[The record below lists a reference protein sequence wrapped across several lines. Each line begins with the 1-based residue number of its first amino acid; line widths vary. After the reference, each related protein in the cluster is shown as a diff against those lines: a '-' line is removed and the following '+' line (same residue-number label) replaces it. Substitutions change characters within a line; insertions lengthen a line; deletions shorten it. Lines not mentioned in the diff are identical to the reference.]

1 MLLVMNAEGYGNI
14 MHLMKRAYLDLPSP
28 QEKPQIT
35 LADLEKFN
43 AGLIMLTG
51 GVEGPLGRLFLENRA
66 PEAENTLQ
74 ELQKYFGDRLYMEIS
89 RIGLEEEQKTEDMFI
104 DWAYKYNIPLV
115 ATNEAFFF
123 DADMYEAHDALVCIA
138 AGEVVANPNRKR
150 FSPNNRLRSQDEMVE
165 LFKDLPE
172 AVQNTVNIAMRCNY
186 LSAKVDPLLPIFECP
201 DGKTQD
207 EYIDE
212 QAHLGLRHRME
223 ATVYTSE
230 MTEEERKKI
239 DEEYYARLEY
249 ELSVIKKMASPVIS

>member
-1 MLLVMNAEGYGNI
+1 
-14 MHLMKRAYLDLPSP
+14 
-28 QEKPQIT
+28 
-35 LADLEKFN
+35 
-43 AGLIMLTG
+43 
-51 GVEGPLGRLFLENRA
+51 
-66 PEAENTLQ
+66 
-74 ELQKYFGDRLYMEIS
+74 
-89 RIGLEEEQKTEDMFI
+89 
-104 DWAYKYNIPLV
+104 
-115 ATNEAFFF
+115 
-123 DADMYEAHDALVCIA
+123 
-138 AGEVVANPNRKR
+138 
-150 FSPNNRLRSQDEMVE
+150 MVE

-249 ELSVIKKMASPVIS
+249 ELSVIKKMGFPGYFLIVSDFIQWSKDHGVPVGPGRGSGAGSIVAWSLRITGFGSDEVKPAV